1 MHFFV
6 VTLNNISHTG
16 NSLKKHYLLAGVA
29 MMAILA
35 MPAASSQDDTGS
47 MLKKKARLTRDMQ
60 IKQLIANTAPDN
72 ANGKGYEPSP
82 FIWGADRAP
91 LPMRFIDASLH
102 EKQQTVKMQTAGR
115 KQ

>member
-1 MHFFV
+1 M
-6 VTLNNISHTG
+6 
-16 NSLKKHYLLAGVA
+16 KKYHLLAGA
-29 MMAILA
+29 AITAILA

-47 MLKKKARLTRDMQ
+47 MLKKKARLPRDMQ
-60 IKQLIANTAPDN
+60 IKQLIASTAQDN
-72 ANGKGYEPSP
+72 ANGNGYEPAP